1 MGLIFCSFNF
11 NHYYIMKKH
20 VYSIMALAGL
30 LLASSCENSEL
41 NNIVPEGVEN
51 QQQGKLVRKEFSAS
65 VDNSAS
71 RTALE
76 GETSVLWTKDDKI
89 AVFGDGAAPGIF
101 TTDIQENSRDATFS
115 GEVSESADGSY
126 KAFYPYQEG
135 MTMNAGV
142 LKFSL
147 PSVQTATAGTF
158 ATMLNPAY
166 AVTQGNALSFKN
178 ICSPV
183 KITLTGNDLAKV
195 SKIVLTAS
203 GTDRKL
209 SGDMS
214 FGFNNITIAPEASA
228 VNTVSLE
235 GSFEDG
241 AAYYMIV
248 SPGQLGVG
256 STFKFLSD
264 NGSVIMTK
272 TLKSE
277 IVLKEN
283 FITDLGTFTVE
294 KQTNYSMFEKGEI
307 INIGGIAIQKQGENS
322 VKIGDASVSGIKVE
336 KVAAT
341 TTITEGGIYFIEPE
355 VTGLKINVT
364 SGEYL
369 VVIGDDPLEYSKFD
383 FTGGMTLNVEG
394 GSYLLKNIEFNDLC
408 GINKANNVQ
417 LMKNAKD
424 IVFDGCSIN
433 TKFINDP
440 KLHPSIHF
448 LNIAGNVGSKEEPA
462 YLKFENFIFCNS
474 KLKLV
479 NKTFAFVSLG
489 QNPNQIGKFELRNNV
504 FHTNANNI
512 SSASFKLFAV
522 NQFENGGVTEH
533 IIENNIFVN
542 LIPANGYIN
551 GKIGSLN
558 MKNNVFVQ
566 NNSATGNYIVLRRK
580 DQDAVGYS
588 GLTGTVQNNIGYI
601 PGEVQWILNAGGTTG
616 GNGFAQIEDLTASPF
631 ESFNFTDGTY
641 VLKSEYSQYGP
652 QTQD

>member
-101 TTDIQENSRDATFS
+101 TTDIQENSREATFS

-294 KQTNYSMFEKGEI
+294 KQTNYSMFDKGEI
-307 INIGGIAIQKQGENS
+307 INIGGIAIQKQGDNS

-336 KVAAT
+336 KVDAA

-355 VTGLKINVT
+355 VTGLNIN
-364 SGEYL
+364 
-369 VVIGDDPLEYSKFD
+369 
-383 FTGGMTLNVEG
+383 
-394 GSYLLKNIEFNDLC
+394 
-408 GINKANNVQ
+408 A
-417 LMKNAKD
+417 
-424 IVFDGCSIN
+424 SI
-433 TKFINDP
+433 
-440 KLHPSIHF
+440 LW
-448 LNIAGNVGSKEEPA
+448 L
-462 YLKFENFIFCNS
+462 
-474 KLKLV
+474 
-479 NKTFAFVSLG
+479 
-489 QNPNQIGKFELRNNV
+489 
-504 FHTNANNI
+504 
-512 SSASFKLFAV
+512 
-522 NQFENGGVTEH
+522 
-533 IIENNIFVN
+533 
-542 LIPANGYIN
+542 
-551 GKIGSLN
+551 
-558 MKNNVFVQ
+558 
-566 NNSATGNYIVLRRK
+566 
-580 DQDAVGYS
+580 
-588 GLTGTVQNNIGYI
+588 
-601 PGEVQWILNAGGTTG
+601 
-616 GNGFAQIEDLTASPF
+616 
-631 ESFNFTDGTY
+631 
-641 VLKSEYSQYGP
+641 
-652 QTQD
+652 